1 MNARRKDAPRPA
13 PKKPQGRRVALV
25 LGGGGLKGFAHIGV
39 LHALTELGITP
50 SVYAGTSI
58 GALIAA
64 AAATGMPVDDMEE
77 RARDLKRH
85 DLFRLNRLGMV
96 LDRLHLPAIY
106 LERPLREVC
115 ESVVP
120 DLKFSELETN
130 LLVNT
135 VDLQRGTQVVWGL
148 PGLKNVRVADAVYA
162 SCALPGFFP
171 P

>member
-1 MNARRKDAPRPA
+1 MSVPHNGGPRRAPRKVPE
-13 PKKPQGRRVALV
+13 QRVALV

-39 LHALTELGITP
+39 LHALADLKITP

-96 LDRLHLPAIY
+96 LDRLRLPAIY
-106 LERPLREVC
+106 LEKPLREVC

-120 DLKFSELETN
+120 DVKFSELETN

-135 VDLQRGTQVVWGL
+135 VDLQRGTQE
-148 PGLKNVRVADAVYA
+148 KA
-162 SCALPGFFP
+162 F
-171 P
+171 